1 MKVGIFDIETSPA
14 TAHVWTLW
22 GANVSLAQL
31 LEPSRVLS
39 FAWAW
44 DDEPGVEFFSE
55 YHDGTGVM
63 RDALYDRLSEADA
76 TVTWNGKKF
85 DLKHVRRELLEGGY
99 PPLKPS
105 VPIDLMLEV
114 RKHFAFQSNKL
125 DYVAGQL
132 LGSHKVSHEGHSL
145 WVKCLEGD
153 PKAWDTMRR
162 YNVGDVR
169 LTKKLYRHLKPYI
182 GHPSIPLFDGDTD
195 RPACDKGC
203 GYTLEKRGVARTKQS
218 AFQQYRCRK
227 CGSWQRDTQRLYGV
241 SNVAVAT

>member
-1 MKVGIFDIETSPA
+1 MKVGIIDIETSPA

-39 FAWAW
+39 FAWKW
-44 DDEPGVEFFSE
+44 DGEPGRTEFFSE

-105 VPIDLMLEV
+105 ATIDLMLEV

-132 LGSHKVSHEGHSL
+132 LGQRKVSHEGHAL

-153 PKAWDTMRR
+153 AKAWDTMRR
-162 YNVGDVR
+162 YNVADVN
-169 LTKKLYRHLKPYI
+169 LTAKLYRHLKPYI
-182 GHPSIPLFDGDTD
+182 GHPSVPLFDGDD
-195 RPACDKGC
+195 RPACRKGC
-203 GYTLEKRGVARTKQS
+203 GHTLEKRGTAKTAQS
-218 AFQQYRCRK
+218 EFQQYRCRK
-227 CGSWQRDTQRLYGV
+227 CGSWQRDTRAINRIQ
-241 SNVAVAT
+241 SAAVAW